1 MFNIGG
7 SEMIVLAVLALLVF
21 GPEGLPGI
29 IKNVMRTVNAV
40 KIAARDFQTE
50 VSTALEAE
58 NERQDLAKRR
68 RTYVDKPETESA
80 ALPAAEVAPMPEE
93 EIDKPHGEIASAG
106 EPDGEEA
113 ERENSTDVDTEGTV
127 AVVDTE
133 TAGEAQVD
141 YEPAEADGQEET
153 EPVAAETLEEDEDD
167 DDGPRVPMGRGRR
180 VAKSEEK
187 VAEPT

>member
-1 MFNIGG
+1 
-7 SEMIVLAVLALLVF
+7 MIVLAVLALLVF

-68 RTYVDKPETESA
+68 RSYVDKPEPEPA

-93 EIDKPHGEIASAG
+93 ETDKPDGEIASVE
-106 EPDGEEA
+106 EPDGVKA
-113 ERENSTDVDTEGTV
+113 EQKNPAALDTEETV

-133 TAGEAQVD
+133 TAVEVQAD
-141 YEPAEADGQEET
+141 AEPAEAEMRTEA
-153 EPVAAETLEEDEDD
+153 EPVATETLEEDD

-180 VAKSEEK
+180 VATSEEK